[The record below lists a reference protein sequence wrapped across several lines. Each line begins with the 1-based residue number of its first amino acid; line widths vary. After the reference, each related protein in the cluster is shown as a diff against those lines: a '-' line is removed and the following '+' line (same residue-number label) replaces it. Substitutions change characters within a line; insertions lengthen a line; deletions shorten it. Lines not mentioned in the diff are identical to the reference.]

1 MCSHERECKSLGLDC
16 SSQVRVVTCDANNEN
31 SPSNDNRNEKNMEYT
46 RNMVVSRHKSEH
58 PWVMRENKVRP
69 RCAKEW
75 VEVYVRLSAYKFKC
89 RDRNNDGEHYHR
101 VIEYT

>member
-1 MCSHERECKSLGLDC
+1 
-16 SSQVRVVTCDANNEN
+16 
-31 SPSNDNRNEKNMEYT
+31 
-46 RNMVVSRHKSEH
+46 
-58 PWVMRENKVRP
+58 MRENKVRP